1 MANFL
6 NYWSNLALFLLKNL
20 YPLYAFSGE
29 IFLMKLT
36 QIAAT
41 CALATAATFT
51 QAAPIWQDFSITG
64 LYGEDYQLIAREDEQ
79 TTVTFE
85 YAAKLQYGDFFA
97 FADRTNNDVSG
108 NETYFEVSPRLS
120 LGAVSG
126 QKLEL
131 GPIKDVLVATT
142 WEGGEGFNNYLY
154 GIGVDLAIPYFQ
166 YAQVNLYKADNDLQK
181 DDYQMTLVYGVP
193 FKVGSEDFL
202 VDGFLDWSTAEK
214 GDHASEMNWTTQWKW
229 NVGKHI
235 SPNTRLYLGTEWSVW
250 NNKYGISGKDE
261 NNVSALIKY
270 HF

>member
-1 MANFL
+1 
-6 NYWSNLALFLLKNL
+6 
-20 YPLYAFSGE
+20 
-29 IFLMKLT
+29 MKLT

-85 YAAKLQYGDFFA
+85 YTAKLKYGDFFA
-97 FADRTNNDVSG
+97 FADRTNNDVDG
-108 NETYFEVSPRLS
+108 NQTYFEASPRLS
-120 LGAVSG
+120 LGAISG

-131 GPIKDVLVATT
+131 GPIKDVLIATT
-142 WEGGEGFNNYLY
+142 WEAGTGGSDGKGFNNYLY
-154 GIGVDLAIPYFQ
+154 GVGVDLAIPYFQ
-166 YAQVNLYKADNDLQK
+166 YAQVNLYKVDNDK
-181 DDYQMTLVYGVP
+181 TPDDYQMTLVYGVP
-193 FKVGSEDFL
+193 FKVGAEDFL
-202 VDGFLDWSTAEK
+202 VDGFLDWSTAEENYK
-214 GDHASEMNWTTQWKW
+214 SELNWTTQWKW

-235 SPNTRLYLGTEWSVW
+235 SPDTRLYLGAEWSVW
-250 NNKYGISGKDE
+250 NNKYGTDSDE

>member
-1 MANFL
+1 
-6 NYWSNLALFLLKNL
+6 
-20 YPLYAFSGE
+20 
-29 IFLMKLT
+29 MKLT

-64 LYGEDYQLIAREDEQ
+64 LYGEDYQLITREDEQ

-85 YAAKLQYGDFFA
+85 YTAKLKYGDFFA

-108 NETYFEVSPRLS
+108 NETYFEASPRLS
-120 LGAVSG
+120 LGAISG

-131 GPIKDVLVATT
+131 GPIKDVLIATT

-154 GIGVDLAIPYFQ
+154 GVGVDLAIPYFQ
-166 YAQVNLYKADNDLQK
+166 YAQVNLYKADNEKQD
-181 DDYQMTLVYGVP
+181 DDYQMTFAYGVP

-202 VDGFLDWSTAEK
+202 VDGFLDWSTAED
-214 GDHASEMNWTTQWKW
+214 DHKSEMNWTTQWKW

-235 SPNTRLYLGTEWSVW
+235 SPDTRLYLGAEWSVW
-250 NNKYGISGKDE
+250 NNKYGTDHDE

>member
-1 MANFL
+1 
-6 NYWSNLALFLLKNL
+6 
-20 YPLYAFSGE
+20 
-29 IFLMKLT
+29 MKLT

-85 YAAKLQYGDFFA
+85 YTAKLKYGDFFA
-97 FADRTNNDVSG
+97 FADRTNNDVDG
-108 NETYFEVSPRLS
+108 NQTYFEASPRLS
-120 LGAVSG
+120 LGAISG

-142 WEGGEGFNNYLY
+142 WEAGTGGDGFNNYLY
-154 GIGVDLAIPYFQ
+154 GVGVDLAIPYFQ
-166 YAQVNLYKADNDLQK
+166 YAQVNLYKADNEKQD

-193 FKVGSEDFL
+193 FKLGSEDFL
-202 VDGFLDWSTAEK
+202 VDGFLDWSTAED
-214 GDHASEMNWTTQWKW
+214 DHKSEMNWTTQWKW

-235 SPNTRLYLGTEWSVW
+235 SPDTRLYLGAEWSVW
-250 NNKYGISGKDE
+250 NNKYGTDHDE